1 MRWLAG
7 LLYASLLFL
16 CLAAGVLGRV
26 ALRMGEVI
34 AGPGKDLGKVW
45 RGISNPRSL
54 FPGKDRLVV
63 LLVGQD
69 YNRTREGIAYTKR
82 SRADTIMLI
91 GVDLERR
98 KLSACS
104 VPRDTFV
111 RAPDGVSG
119 KINGTF
125 ARGGIELLKAT
136 LADLLGIV
144 PDYHVVIKP
153 SAVRTIVDAVG
164 GVRVESIDEMRYD
177 DSWGGLHI
185 NLPKGRMFLNG
196 EQAEGF
202 VRFREVNRYRID
214 ERGRRIPL
222 RNVRP
227 SLEEG
232 DIRRTARQQQMIGAL
247 IAAAN
252 TPANWLQLDAIIDV
266 GFSQVETDMERTQL
280 LALASLFRGQQGLG
294 LASATLAGRG
304 EMRGGAYYYIVD
316 PDEAKDSARWLILG
330 DLEAGLRL
338 VTVRVDNASEVPGLA
353 RRCAADLEGLGY
365 RVAVGERA
373 EPIDVTTIE
382 YGSAAFESLADRL
395 RQDLGL
401 GSLVKASPEEQNR
414 DPALLRVRLGR
425 DAAPRFAPTAASK
438 L

>member
-1 MRWLAG
+1 MRRLAALLYLVLLCLCLFAGMAARVAVRMGQVLAG
-7 LLYASLLFL
+7 PEQD
-16 CLAAGVLGRV
+16 
-26 ALRMGEVI
+26 M
-34 AGPGKDLGKVW
+34 GKVW

-54 FPGKDRLVV
+54 FPGKDRIVV

-82 SRADTIMLI
+82 SRADTIMLL
-91 GVDLERR
+91 GVDLENRR
-98 KLSACS
+98 LSACS

-125 ARGGIELLKAT
+125 ARGGIELLKET
-136 LADLLGIV
+136 IADLLGIV

-185 NLPKGRMFLNG
+185 NLPKGPMFLNG

-222 RNVRP
+222 RDVKP
-227 SLEEG
+227 SKEEG
-232 DIRRTARQQQMIGAL
+232 DIRRTARQQQLVGAL

-252 TPANWLQLDAIIDV
+252 TPANWLKLDAIIDV
-266 GFSQVETDMERTQL
+266 GFSQVETDMDRTQL
-280 LALASLFRGQQGLG
+280 LALASLFRGQKLS

-304 EMRGGAYYYIVD
+304 DMSRGAYYYLVD
-316 PDEAKDSARWLILG
+316 PETARDSARWLVLG
-330 DLEAGLRL
+330 DEEAGRRLIHIRVDNGSGVPGMARRLAAELEQLGYKARVGETAEPLSITRISFASAAVQPLAERLRSELGYGELTKQTDPEEDPMMVHIVAGRDATERLASAGLR
-338 VTVRVDNASEVPGLA
+338 
-353 RRCAADLEGLGY
+353 
-365 RVAVGERA
+365 
-373 EPIDVTTIE
+373 
-382 YGSAAFESLADRL
+382 
-395 RQDLGL
+395 
-401 GSLVKASPEEQNR
+401 
-414 DPALLRVRLGR
+414 
-425 DAAPRFAPTAASK
+425 
-438 L
+438 